1 MAYAMRNN
9 LGKAIFT
16 RGLKGMRL
24 PGALE
29 SSALLQGTSAWR
41 RQLEKPFLIAA
52 DIAAL
57 LLAAITWRPNLAG
70 ELEKLSALTFISPEA
85 LSDRLFIFMLVATLA
100 VGIFWLRG
108 HYSRRIPFWHETRQ
122 VIKYTLFL
130 ALLEVT
136 ALFFA
141 NLAPSRSHLLLAW
154 ISAPILI
161 VCLRALVK
169 HTFYGLGGWIRPA
182 LIIGTGCNAL
192 DCARAVESE
201 RLMGLRVAAFVVPDD
216 RSEKLSREVLFK
228 GQQYPVIT
236 VKEALDWLRE
246 DRSRLPQVFM
256 AMEVGQL
263 QSNISL
269 VGKFSRVT
277 QNMYVV
283 PAFRGLPLVGLET
296 SHFFGQDMAVLW
308 VPNNLAR
315 RGPQLIKRLFDITVS
330 ATLLVLLSPLFTFL
344 AWRISRDG
352 PVVFRHQRVGHEGKP
367 FTCYKFRTMV
377 PNADKVLDDLL
388 SASAIFR
395 TEWEKDFKLKQDP
408 RVTPIGAFLRRTSLD
423 ELPQLW
429 NVLKGEMSLVG
440 PRPIVEKEL
449 ERYGENASYYLECR
463 PGVTGLWQIS
473 GRNDVEYTA
482 RVQFDAWYARNW
494 SLWYDVVILLRTAN
508 VVLKRNGA
516 Y

>member
-1 MAYAMRNN
+1 MQ
-9 LGKAIFT
+9 
-16 RGLKGMRL
+16 L
-24 PGALE
+24 PDVLE
-29 SSALLQGTSAWR
+29 SSALLQGSSAWR
-41 RQLEKPFLIAA
+41 RQLEKPFLVLA

-57 LLAAITWRPNLAG
+57 LVAGITWRPNLVG
-70 ELEKLSALTFISPEA
+70 EIDALTLSSLVSPAA
-85 LSDRLFIFMLVATLA
+85 LSDRLFIFLLVTTVA

-108 HYSRRIPFWHETRQ
+108 HYSRRVPFWHETRQ
-122 VIKYTLFL
+122 VIKYCVFL
-130 ALLEVT
+130 ALLDIT

-141 NLAPSRSHLLLAW
+141 NLAPTRHQLVLAW
-154 ISAPILI
+154 LSAPVLI

-169 HTFYGLGGWIRPA
+169 HTFYRLGGWVRPA

-192 DCARAVESE
+192 DCARAIESE
-201 RLMGLRVAAFVVPDD
+201 KLMGLRVASFVVPDD
-216 RSEKLSREVLFK
+216 GSEKLNRDVQYND
-228 GQQYPVIT
+228 QQYPVIT
-236 VKEALDWLRE
+236 IQEALSWLRE
-246 DRSRLPQVFM
+246 DRTHFPQVFM
-256 AMEVGQL
+256 ALEAGQL

-269 VGKFSRVT
+269 VGQFSRVT

-315 RGPQLIKRLFDITVS
+315 RGPQLIKRMFDMAVS
-330 ATLLVLLSPLFTFL
+330 ISLLILLSPLLAFL

-352 PVVFRHQRVGHEGKP
+352 PVLFGHERIGLNGKR
-367 FTCYKFRTMV
+367 FNCYKFRTMV
-377 PNADKVLDDLL
+377 PNADKVLDDVL

-395 TEWEKDFKLKQDP
+395 MEWEKDYKLKDDP
-408 RVTPIGAFLRRTSLD
+408 RVTSLGAYLRRTSLD

-449 ERYGENASYYLECR
+449 VRYGENSSYYLECR

-473 GRNDVEYTA
+473 GRNDVDYAA

-494 SLWYDVVILLRTAN
+494 SLWYDVVILLRTIN
-508 VVLKRNGA
+508 VVLKRSGA